1 MRKLKKNYFLLEVNN
16 IQKTNAMTYKL
27 LRKLG
32 QTPTLEDTNL
42 VLDVN
47 SEEEAIN
54 MANEHIDILG
64 DAVLDEGL
72 KIMVR
77 K

>member
-1 MRKLKKNYFLLEVNN
+1 MRKLRKSYFLHEVNN

-27 LRKLG
+27 LRKLKRNCV
-32 QTPTLEDTNL
+32 LEDTNL

-47 SEEEAIN
+47 SEEEAIKI
-54 MANEHIDILG
+54 ANEHIDILG
-64 DAVLDEGL
+64 DAVLEEGL

>member
-32 QTPTLEDTNL
+32 QTPALEDTNL